1 MALLILGGCA
11 ASDYF
16 SLSYW
21 QKDSAGQTTG
31 LGVTRTGGAT
41 TVTLAGNPDV
51 VAQRFRNALSQ
62 LGLQA
67 QMTNDAEGI
76 RISSTTRTGKKL
88 TIALRQETGMGGEQT
103 HIQMEWTG
111 GTDTQIESDLMLLV
125 GGATRR

>member
-1 MALLILGGCA
+1 MALMLLGGCA
-11 ASDYF
+11 VSDYF

-21 QKDSAGQTTG
+21 QRDSSGETTG
-31 LGVTRTGGAT
+31 LGVTRSGGAT

-67 QMTNDAEGI
+67 QMSNDAEGI
-76 RISSTTRTGKKL
+76 RISSTTRSGKKL
-88 TIALRQETGMGGEQT
+88 TIALRQEAGMGGEQT

-111 GTDTQIESDLMLLV
+111 GADTQIESDLMLMV
-125 GGATRR
+125 AGSGRR